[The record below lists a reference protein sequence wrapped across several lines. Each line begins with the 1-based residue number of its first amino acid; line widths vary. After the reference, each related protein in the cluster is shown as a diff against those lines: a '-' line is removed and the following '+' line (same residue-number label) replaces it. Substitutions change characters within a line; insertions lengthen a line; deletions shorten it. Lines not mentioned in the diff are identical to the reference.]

1 MIFFP
6 PPLGNVTS
14 ESVWMNSPSDG
25 SSVNRCTP
33 LPLKTTTSSVAAPYM
48 QYPAATMSLPVR
60 MMSASVASPSF
71 DTRSYTAKI
80 VPVDTLQSMFDE
92 PSSGSKA
99 TQKRPAS
106 FSGTMIGSSFSS
118 ETNTQH
124 EPLFSRAFT
133 KMSFDRTSS
142 FFWSSPLEFWSPA
155 MPNKF
160 AMPAFAH
167 ARDVALQANAIWDI
181 KTVSS
186 WSFSVVMRYSVS
198 EWNSLSRSPP
208 EPGVVFE
215 KFAMDSRGS
224 P

>member
-1 MIFFP
+1 
-6 PPLGNVTS
+6 
-14 ESVWMNSPSDG
+14 MNSPSDG

-99 TQKRPAS
+99 TQKRPAFS
-106 FSGTMIGSSFSS
+106 SGTMIASSSSSLTSTAHAPECFSA
-118 ETNTQH
+118 
-124 EPLFSRAFT
+124 LT
-133 KMSFDRTSS
+133 KMSFESTSS

-155 MPNKF
+155 IPKRL
-160 AMPAFAH
+160 AIPAFAH
-167 ARDVALQANAIWDI
+167 ARDVALHASPSCAIS
-181 KTVSS
+181 TVSCG
-186 WSFSVVMRYSVS
+186 R
-198 EWNSLSRSPP
+198 RSARAG
-208 EPGVVFE
+208 E
-215 KFAMDSRGS
+215 
-224 P
+224 